1 MIYGIMC
8 HYIWIYLV
16 LPYYRVLLKV
26 SYVVSSLTSTTDPWC
41 LWEWLN
47 WCSLHSRRGLL
58 CLLLWGLLTSH
69 GSCTRCTPK
78 GGRCVAPA
86 NNWRLSHPDANL
98 GPLLPSNKLARKQIA
113 VFHVQAPKYSFIKQM
128 STILHV
134 CALTHTGKSP
144 KKWPLLPRKE

>member
-1 MIYGIMC
+1 MDCKNQLWIEYPSGSISCMLVSLPVIALIFNEARSYETVYIYIYCIYIYVIYGIMC

-78 GGRCVAPA
+78 GGVV
-86 NNWRLSHPDANL
+86 SHRQTIGGWATL
-98 GPLLPSNKLARKQIA
+98 TQI
-113 VFHVQAPKYSFIKQM
+113 
-128 STILHV
+128 
-134 CALTHTGKSP
+134 
-144 KKWPLLPRKE
+144 